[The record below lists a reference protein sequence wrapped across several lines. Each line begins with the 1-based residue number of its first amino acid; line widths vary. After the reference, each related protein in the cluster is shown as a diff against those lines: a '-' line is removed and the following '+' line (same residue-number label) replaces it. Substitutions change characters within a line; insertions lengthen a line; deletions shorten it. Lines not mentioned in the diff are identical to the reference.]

1 MIERLQKIIA
11 RAGIASRRHAEELIS
26 SGMVTVNG
34 RTITE
39 LGSKA
44 DESRDHIKVSGKLL
58 RPASERVYL
67 LLNKPAEVVSTMS
80 DPEGRRSLR
89 DFLHGISERV
99 FPVGRLEYHSSG
111 LVFLT
116 NDGELANRVLQSNQ
130 LRQTYHLKIKSLLTF
145 EEIEKLSRSTGARI
159 SRMRGAEMPWY
170 EVTLAEARRDAL
182 RNKLFQFGHPVE
194 KMKRV
199 AIGNLSLDSL
209 GPGHRRELSS
219 AEVASLSKL
228 LDGKVTEKSAA
239 PQKHA
244 APRSRRR
251 PEHANQKPRGKWDAE
266 PRGKPDVES
275 RGRPGAQSNYP
286 RERRPEHADQKP
298 RRKWGAEP
306 RGKSDAES
314 RGRSGAKPNC
324 SRARRPERAN
334 QKPRRKP
341 SASSNSSRK
350 H

>member
-1 MIERLQKIIA
+1 MLERLQKIIA

-34 RTITE
+34 RAITE

-89 DFLHGISERV
+89 DFLHGVSERV

-116 NDGELANRVLQSNQ
+116 NDGELANRVLQSHQ
-130 LRQTYHLKIKSLLTF
+130 LRQTYHLKLKSLLTF

-159 SRMRGAEMPWY
+159 SRLRGAEMPWY
-170 EVTLAEARRDAL
+170 EVTLAEARSDAL

-194 KMKRV
+194 KIKRV

-209 GPGHRRELSS
+209 GAGHRRELSS

-228 LDGKVTEKSAA
+228 LDGNATENSAA
-239 PQKHA
+239 AKKHPV
-244 APRSRRR
+244 PRSKRR
-251 PEHANQKPRGKWDAE
+251 PEYSNQ
-266 PRGKPDVES
+266 
-275 RGRPGAQSNYP
+275 N
-286 RERRPEHADQKP
+286 
-298 RRKWGAEP
+298 P
-306 RGKSDAES
+306 RGKS
-314 RGRSGAKPNC
+314 GGKPGGKPGAKWGGKP
-324 SRARRPERAN
+324 N
-334 QKPRRKP
+334 QKPNQKPGEKPNRKSNYSRERRLDQANRKGKP
-341 SASSNSSRK
+341 NAKSNSSRK
-350 H
+350 R